1 MNVAQDTDRVVLEVI
16 NPATGQPI
24 ADVPECTPAELD
36 AAFGAAAAAQPEW
49 AADVGRRRAALRALA
64 QAIPAAAD
72 ELAPVLSSETGKPD
86 TLARMETNSARMWLE
101 WLAEVEIPTEVIAH
115 DDKARIEIHRKP
127 LGVVAAIT
135 PWNFPISSLVCK
147 IGPAL
152 VAGNTVVAKSSP
164 FTPLAARRL
173 GEIIADVLPP
183 DLVHVIA
190 GGDRVGELMARHPV
204 PRKIS
209 FTGSISAGKAVA
221 TTAGSDLKRLTL
233 ELGGNDAAILL
244 DDIDLEAI
252 VPAVLQRA
260 FFNAGQ
266 TCAIP
271 KRIYAPGAIYDEV
284 VEAFA
289 AGAGAMRL
297 GTDLGPLSTRPQY
310 DRICELTAEA
320 IAGGATAVT
329 GGGPVEGDGYWFEPT
344 ILTGARDDQRIVAQ
358 EQFGPALPILRYDT
372 LDEAVARANATM
384 YGLCGS
390 VWGSDTD
397 RAREVAQRLECG
409 VTYVNSH
416 GVHRPSAPMLG
427 SKWSGLGIEHG
438 VAGLLEFTQPQVVFE
453 TAAPVSTAI
462 S

>member
-1 MNVAQDTDRVVLEVI
+1 
-16 NPATGQPI
+16 
-24 ADVPECTPAELD
+24 
-36 AAFGAAAAAQPEW
+36 
-49 AADVGRRRAALRALA
+49 
-64 QAIPAAAD
+64 
-72 ELAPVLSSETGKPD
+72 
-86 TLARMETNSARMWLE
+86 METVSARMWLE
-101 WLAEVEIPTEVIAH
+101 WLAEVEIPTDLIA
-115 DDKARIEIHRKP
+115 DDEKARIAIHRKP

-173 GEIIADVLPP
+173 GEIFGDVLPP
-183 DLVHVIA
+183 GVVEVIA

-209 FTGSISAGKAVA
+209 FTGSIAAGKAVA
-221 TTAGSDLKRLTL
+221 TASGSDLKHLTL

-244 DDIDLEAI
+244 EDIHIEAI
-252 VPAVLQRA
+252 VPAILQRA

-271 KRIYAPGAIYDEV
+271 KRIYAPAAIYDEV

-289 AGAGAMRL
+289 AGANAVRL
-297 GTDLGPLSTRPQY
+297 GTDMGPLSTRPQY
-310 DRICELTAEA
+310 DRICALTAEA
-320 IAGGATAVT
+320 LAGGATAVT
-329 GGGPVEGDGYWFEPT
+329 GGGPLDGEGFWFEPT
-344 ILTGARDDQRIVAQ
+344 ILTGTRDDQRIVSQ
-358 EQFGPALPILRYDT
+358 EQFGPALPILRYDS
-372 LDEAVARANATM
+372 LDEAVERANATM

-390 VWGSDTD
+390 VWGTDTD
-397 RAREVAQRLECG
+397 RAREIAQRLECG

-427 SKWSGLGIEHG
+427 SKWSGLGVEHG

-453 TAAPVSTAI
+453 ATAPVSGAI